1 MKIEEGISLTTKN
14 KDLALAMKVND
25 EAYSVENITNFNR
38 YLNLKSFEK
47 IVWSTNQEKN
57 YLRKLM
63 LMAI

>member
-14 KDLALAMKVND
+14 KDLVLAMKVDD

-63 LMAI
+63 LMVI

>member
-25 EAYSVENITNFNR
+25 EAYSVKNITNFNR

>member
-14 KDLALAMKVND
+14 KDLVLAMKVDD